1 MKKLLTFGMIAIA
14 LSFGALVPE
23 PAFAQQNLQ
32 NQLLGQV
39 DNTGDEVFGQGAQ
52 NQGNLPLLVGQ
63 FIRVA
68 LSFIG
73 LILLGLFLYA
83 GFLWMTAG
91 GNEDRVK
98 DAKQILQNAIIGLI
112 LTLSAFAISEFV
124 LAAINSTGIG
134 DNGASNAAQQQ
145 TGQ

>member
-52 NQGNLPLLVGQ
+52 NQGNLPLLHP
-63 FIRVA
+63 
-68 LSFIG
+68 
-73 LILLGLFLYA
+73 
-83 GFLWMTAG
+83 
-91 GNEDRVK
+91 
-98 DAKQILQNAIIGLI
+98 
-112 LTLSAFAISEFV
+112 
-124 LAAINSTGIG
+124 
-134 DNGASNAAQQQ
+134 
-145 TGQ
+145 